1 MGNFKNCK
9 NPVEVSQD
17 SQNIKCFNLI
27 MTYDT
32 QELWFVS
39 EICAEYS
46 GKFLIYHQQSVELEE
61 VYAQRLEAM
70 LMIMLCLTN

>member
-1 MGNFKNCK
+1 MVNFKKRK

-46 GKFLIYHQQSVELEE
+46 GKFLIYQQSVELEK
-61 VYAQRLEAM
+61 VYEQRLEAM